1 MRITF
6 NKSMAEL
13 MPRLNAS
20 ADTPVSNSAQF
31 GVLLRD
37 IAQQKDETVELLGQ
51 FDSTPISEPSIPH
64 TKSVP
69 LAMLNP
75 SKAATLSPMPDRI
88 NELPSQIEEGVKTP
102 TIVKAERRRMPS
114 AYEGLSHE
122 SRAGEV
128 QKLTSAYGF
137 KYGVDPTLA
146 TAVAE
151 VESAFNPT
159 AVSKDGHASKG
170 LFQLLDSTGQDLL
183 AKTKLSESYAPF
195 NPEQNA
201 ELGVYYLRYLH
212 DLFNEKSTLTKD
224 KATVPAADS
233 SSLEKLAVAAFNAGE
248 GRVAQAQ
255 KKAQSAG
262 LNGGNYSHVAP
273 YLPETTQQYV
283 LKVDSARARWTPTED
298 TIEGS

>member
-6 NKSMAEL
+6 NKSMADIL
-13 MPRLNAS
+13 PRLNAS
-20 ADTPVSNSAQF
+20 AETPSSYNPKFGALLSDIVAEKDGQTELMGQLETSQIPQSSLSNKSA
-31 GVLLRD
+31 G
-37 IAQQKDETVELLGQ
+37 
-51 FDSTPISEPSIPH
+51 
-64 TKSVP
+64 P
-69 LAMLNP
+69 LASLNIN
-75 SKAATLSPMPDRI
+75 KEGLLSPPLDRI
-88 NELPSQIEEGVKTP
+88 NELQIGSEEGVKTP
-102 TIVKAERRRMPS
+102 TIVKAERRRMPA

-128 QKLTSAYGF
+128 HKLTSAYGF
-137 KYGVDPTLA
+137 KYGVDPSLA

-183 AKTKLSESYAPF
+183 EKTQLSQNYKPF
-195 NPEQNA
+195 NPEQNT

-212 DLFNEKSTLTKD
+212 DLFNEKSTLTRNR
-224 KATVPAADS
+224 ATVPAADS

-255 KKAQSAG
+255 KKAQAAG
-262 LNGGNYSHVAP
+262 LNGGDYAHVEP

-283 LKVDSARARWTPTED
+283 LKVDSARARWVPTQD